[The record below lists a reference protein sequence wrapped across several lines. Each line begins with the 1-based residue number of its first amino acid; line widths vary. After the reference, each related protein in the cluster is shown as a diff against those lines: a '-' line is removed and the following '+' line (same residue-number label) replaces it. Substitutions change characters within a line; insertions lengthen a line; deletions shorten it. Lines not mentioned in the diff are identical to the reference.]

1 MASWKTMED
10 VMSPITQRSC
20 SFDAG
25 YETAEEEFA
34 AMHEAFVQS
43 TETFAEKV
51 RLRTLDDVQA
61 KFAAGG
67 QRGMEATA
75 FPAGG
80 QRGNEDATAAEI
92 ERDLHVSQAQQG
104 GGVCLIQILSLE
116 NTPTLFPTP
125 VVVFSLVF
133 RINLFREC
141 GLVFRINLFRKCVV

>member
-1 MASWKTMED
+1 MDS
-10 VMSPITQRSC
+10 VMSPIIQRSC

-34 AMHEAFVQS
+34 AMHEGFVQS

-61 KFAAGG
+61 KFPAGG

-104 GGVCLIQILSLE
+104 GGCLLDSDY
-116 NTPTLFPTP
+116 
-125 VVVFSLVF
+125 VF
-133 RINLFREC
+133 REHPDPFPHISGC
-141 GLVFRINLFRKCVV
+141 VFISL